1 MDDRI
6 TLRNSTFSTLA
17 RRSDVLI
24 SIGVVGILVMMVIP
38 LAPALLDVLL
48 AFNIAIGLTVL
59 LVAIYNTEPLE
70 FSIFPGMLLMITLFR
85 LALNVASTRLIL
97 GDGYAGQV
105 ISAFGGFV
113 VKGNYIVGFIVF
125 LILVLI
131 NFIVITKGAGR
142 VAEVAARFTLDAMP
156 GKQMAIDAD
165 LNNGIIDEQ
174 EARQRREK
182 ISREADFYGAMD
194 GASKFVRGDAIAS
207 LIITAINILGGF
219 AIGMLQLKMTFN
231 EAISNYTL
239 LTVGDGLV
247 NQIPALIVS
256 TSAGIIVTR
265 AGAQNNFGFD
275 ITSQLLSRVR
285 PLFIVA
291 AVLLFFAL
299 VPGLPTIP
307 FLILSLTVG
316 VVAFS
321 LRRGREVPEEAPEQP
336 QEEEVSEGKIEDFL
350 YVDPMEIEIGYG
362 LIPLVDVEQN
372 GDLLNR
378 ITLIRKQQALDLG
391 IIIPPIRIR
400 DNIQL
405 KPEEYTIKIRGI
417 EVARGEIKVGY
428 YLALNA
434 GEAGEEIEGFKTTEP
449 TFGMPATWIREESR
463 ERAELLGYAV
473 IESPAVLATHLVDVI
488 QKNSWRIVGR
498 QDAMNL
504 IENIKKDNP
513 ALIEELYPNLLSLAV
528 IHKVLQR
535 LLKESVPIR
544 DLTTIL
550 ETLTDYAPSTKDVE
564 ILTEYARFS
573 LNQTITRLYQH
584 EDGRIYCMTLD
595 PVLEEMFSREL
606 EQTAQGRELS
616 LTPEMFA
623 AIVKQVRDFA
633 EQLSTQGKRSVLLTA
648 PTVRPYLR
656 KLLESTMPDIS
667 LVSYSELV
675 PTVEVE
681 SIGVVT
687 HRSITGGEETVES
700 LAGGESGQDTT
711 VLNP

>member
-6 TLRNSTFSTLA
+6 TLRNNTLSA
-17 RRSDVLI
+17 LTRRSDVLI
-24 SIGVVGILVMMVIP
+24 ALGIVGILVMMIIP
-38 LAPALLDVLL
+38 LPAPFLDILL
-48 AFNIAIGLTVL
+48 ALNIAIGLTIL
-59 LVAIYNTEPLE
+59 LVAIYNTEPLQ
-70 FSIFPGMLLMITLFR
+70 FSIFPGLLLLITLFR

-165 LNNGIIDEQ
+165 LNNGVINEQ
-174 EARQRREK
+174 EARLRREK
-182 ISREADFYGAMD
+182 ISQEADFYGAMD

-219 AIGMLQLKMTFN
+219 AIGMIQLGMTFP

-247 NQIPALIVS
+247 NQIPALIIS
-256 TSAGIIVTR
+256 TAAGIIVTR
-265 AGAQNNFGFD
+265 AGARNNFGHD
-275 ITSQLLSRVR
+275 VTAQLLSRVR
-285 PLFIVA
+285 PLLIVA
-291 AVLLFFAL
+291 TVLMFFAL
-299 VPGLPTIP
+299 VPGLPTLP
-307 FLILSLTVG
+307 FMILSIVIG
-316 VVAFS
+316 SVALA
-321 LRRGREVPEEAPEQP
+321 LRNSRRSEDQEQEIST
-336 QEEEVSEGKIEDFL
+336 QEEPAEEQIEDFL

-405 KPEEYTIKIRGI
+405 RPEEYSIKIRGI
-417 EVARGEIKVGY
+417 EVAQGEIKVGY
-428 YLALNA
+428 HLALNA
-434 GEAGEEIEGFKTTEP
+434 GEADEEIDGFKTTEP
-449 TFGMPATWIREESR
+449 TFGMPATWIREEIR

-473 IESPAVLATHLVDVI
+473 IEAPAVLATHLVDVI
-488 QKNSWRIVGR
+488 QKSSWRILGR

-513 ALIEELYPNLLSLAV
+513 ALVEELYPNLLSLGV

-535 LLKESVPIR
+535 LLKEGIPIR

-550 ETLTDYAPSTKDVE
+550 ETLADYAPATKDVE
-564 ILTEYARFS
+564 ILNEYARFS
-573 LNQTITRLYQH
+573 LNQTITRIYQN

-595 PVLEEMFSREL
+595 PELEEMFSREL
-606 EQTAQGRELS
+606 EQTAQGRALS
-616 LTPEMFA
+616 LTPEVFA
-623 AIVKQVRDFA
+623 ALIRQIRD
-633 EQLSTQGKRSVLLTA
+633 LSEKMSTEGRRGVLLTA
-648 PTVRPYLR
+648 PTIRPYLR
-656 KLLESTMPDIS
+656 KLLESSLPDLS
-667 LVSYSELV
+667 LVSYSELI
-675 PTVEVE
+675 PSVEVE
-681 SIGVVT
+681 SCGVIS
-687 HRSITGGEETVES
+687 HRNLNAKAES
-700 LAGGESGQDTT
+700 REKEALGVGSEF
-711 VLNP
+711 

>member
-1 MDDRI
+1 MIRDDRV
-6 TLRNSTFSTLA
+6 TLRNSALATLT
-17 RRSDVLI
+17 RRSDVLVAL
-24 SIGVVGILVMMVIP
+24 GVVGVLVMMIMP
-38 LAPALLDVLL
+38 LPPALLDVLL
-48 AFNIAIGLTVL
+48 ALNIAIGLTVL
-59 LVAIYNTEPLE
+59 LVAIYNTEPLQ
-70 FSIFPGMLLMITLFR
+70 FSVFPGMLLMITLFR

-174 EARQRREK
+174 EARRRREK

-219 AIGMLQLKMTFN
+219 AIGMIQLGMSFP
-231 EAISNYTL
+231 EAIANYTL

-265 AGAQNNFGFD
+265 AGAQNNFGHD
-275 ITSQLLSRVR
+275 VTAQLFSRIR

-291 AVLLFFAL
+291 AVLMFFAL
-299 VPGLPTIP
+299 VPGLPALP
-307 FLILSLTVG
+307 FMILSLLVG
-316 VVAFS
+316 GIAFS
-321 LRRGREVPEEAPEQP
+321 LRSGRKAEQLTPELAVEEEAS
-336 QEEEVSEGKIEDFL
+336 EEKIEDFL

-405 KPEEYTIKIRGI
+405 KPEQYTIKIRGI
-417 EVARGEIKVGY
+417 EIAQGEIKVGY

-449 TFGMPATWIREESR
+449 TFGMPATWIRGENR

-473 IESPAVLATHLVDVI
+473 IEAAAVLATHLVDVI
-488 QKNSWRIVGR
+488 QKNSWRILGR

-504 IENIKKDNP
+504 VENIKKDNP
-513 ALIEELYPNLLSLAV
+513 ALIDELYPNLLSLAV
-528 IHKVLQR
+528 IHKVLQK
-535 LLKESVPIR
+535 LLRESIPIR

-550 ETLTDYAPSTKDVE
+550 ETLADYAPNTKDVE
-564 ILTEYARFS
+564 ILTEYARFA

-584 EDGRIYCMTLD
+584 DDGRIYCMTLD
-595 PVLEEMFSREL
+595 PELEEMFNREL
-606 EQTAQGRELS
+606 EQTAQGRALS
-616 LTPEMFA
+616 LTPEVFA
-623 AIVKQVRDFA
+623 AIIRQIRDHA
-633 EQLSTQGKRSVLLTA
+633 EQLSTQGRRGILLTA
-648 PTVRPYLR
+648 PTIRPYLR
-656 KLLESTMPDIS
+656 KLLESTLPDIS
-667 LVSYSELV
+667 LVSYSELM

-687 HRSITGGEETVES
+687 HRSLEGKAAPLESLTEETGGTG
-700 LAGGESGQDTT
+700 L
-711 VLNP
+711 